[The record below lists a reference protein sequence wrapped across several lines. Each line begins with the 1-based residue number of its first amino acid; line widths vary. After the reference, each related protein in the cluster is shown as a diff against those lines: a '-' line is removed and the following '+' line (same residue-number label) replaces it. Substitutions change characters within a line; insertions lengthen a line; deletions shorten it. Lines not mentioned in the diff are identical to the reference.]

1 MEIVKRLEEMLVEI
15 DDAMEYAEL
24 TDTAFTRKYAQ
35 LRRVKIGLQIALLF
49 ARRLEGGA
57 LHHV

>member
-1 MEIVKRLEEMLVEI
+1 MELTRKLEGMIVEL
-15 DDAMEYAEL
+15 DDAIEYAEA

-57 LHHV
+57 VHHV

>member
-1 MEIVKRLEEMLVEI
+1 MELTRKLEELIVEI

-24 TDTAFTRKYAQ
+24 TDTAFTREYAQ

-49 ARRLEGGA
+49 ARRLEGGVV
-57 LHHV
+57 HHV